1 MKIRPIHNK
10 LQVRRDPPTDKTKGG
25 IYVPDMAKDKLT
37 RGTVVAIGRGK
48 MSEHGHFIET
58 TLKVGD
64 RIVFGKYSGS
74 EVESRGDED
83 MIFMVE
89 DDVLGV
95 IEEE

>member
-1 MKIRPIHNK
+1 MKIRPLNN
-10 LQVRRDPPTDKTKGG
+10 LVQVRRDPPTSVTRGG
-25 IYVPDMAKDKLT
+25 IVIPDSAKDKLT
-37 RGTVVAIGRGK
+37 KGTVVAAGRGK
-48 MSEHGHFIET
+48 MSAHGHFIET
-58 TLKVGD
+58 TLKVGS

-83 MIFMVE
+83 LIFMSE